1 MNLWLSSYFLV
12 AGLFLSSSALTP
24 EECQPLVKPL
34 LLIEPSMMYG
44 RWSTLAGY
52 VDGEGFNAI
61 LKATESVS
69 VNVTQSP
76 SSPNVVVISEKDK
89 INGTCVD
96 LALNLTIDG
105 NTASGKCVTVK
116 TQKVLQLGDML
127 FSELHILP
135 SCDGCFIL
143 NVNTTVRN
151 LNMLFQQLNINMD
164 VTVGEV
170 NIRAIYLIG
179 KETTLKDSELEH
191 FKQQASC
198 LGFSREPDFIY
209 DPKNGF
215 CA

>member
-1 MNLWLSSYFLV
+1 MISCSIMNLWLSSYFLV
-12 AGLFLSSSALTP
+12 AGLFLSSLALTP

-52 VDGEGFNAI
+52 VDGDGFNAL
-61 LKATESVS
+61 LKATESVW

-76 SSPNVVVISEKDK
+76 SSPNVVVLSEKDK

-96 LALNLTIDG
+96 LAVNVTIDG
-105 NTASGKCVTVK
+105 NTASGSV
-116 TQKVLQLGDML
+116 GDMV
-127 FSELHILP
+127 FSEFHLLP

-143 NVNTTVRN
+143 SVNTTIKN
-151 LNMLFQQLNINMD
+151 LTMLLQQLNFNMD
-164 VTVGEV
+164 VTGEEV
-170 NIRAIYLIG
+170 NVRAIYLIG
-179 KETTLKDSELEH
+179 REFTLKDSELEH

>member
-1 MNLWLSSYFLV
+1 MNLWLCSYFLV

-44 RWSTLAGY
+44 RWTTIAGY
-52 VDGEGFNAI
+52 ADGEGFDAI
-61 LKATESVS
+61 LNATESVW

-76 SSPNVVVISEKDK
+76 SSPNVVVLSEKDK

-96 LALNLTIDG
+96 LAINVTIDG
-105 NTASGKCVTVK
+105 NTASGSV
-116 TQKVLQLGDML
+116 GDMV
-127 FSELHILP
+127 FSEFYLLP

-143 NVNTTVRN
+143 SVNTTARN
-151 LNMLFQQLNINMD
+151 LDKLFKQLNINID
-164 VTVGEV
+164 VTGEEV
-170 NIRAIYLIG
+170 NVRAIYLIG
-179 KETTLKDSELEH
+179 KEPTVKDSELEH

-209 DPKNGF
+209 DPKNGATPF
-215 CA
+215 KPV